1 MSEWNTA
8 QDLVDRCRLC
18 EAETVPLLCVPA
30 GSKAQPRLLPPVPT
44 TLLMVAIAPPWGGGH
59 FWDEGVPDRLRAG
72 VYRALGEALGITLT
86 TVAQFCADGFYLVP
100 AVRCPSVWGG
110 RDHLPRAGAVRNCS
124 RHLHTSVLAIRPKR
138 VLMLGR
144 VPLRAMSLAFDLDL
158 PSSVRAC
165 RGRQWTLALPH
176 GDMTVAATYFP
187 GNNRHRGFDAIV
199 ETLRNLMR

>member
-1 MSEWNTA
+1 MADDDKPWDESCQNGIPPRIWWTDAASARPSPCLCSASPPAPKPNRGSCH
-8 QDLVDRCRLC
+8 RCR
-18 EAETVPLLCVPA
+18 
-30 GSKAQPRLLPPVPT
+30 R
-44 TLLMVAIAPPWGGGH
+44 H
-59 FWDEGVPDRLRAG
+59 FWDEGVPDRLRDG

-110 RDHLPRAGAVRNCS
+110 RDHLPRAAAVRNCS

-165 RGRQWTLALPH
+165 LGRQWTLALPH